1 MKFWSL
7 QKKDIIEY
15 TLANGFYQPDFRKS
29 DYLQLLPNIWP
40 TYNLV
45 LTSFNVVN
53 GIDLPG
59 LVFGFLY
66 SSGHSLY
73 EFANI
78 GEFRT
83 VVREKRAA
91 IKSMWSNLA
100 TEDARVVELEYEE
113 QFNPILIDINDF
125 NFLIPPVGFPP
136 PYTPED
142 VGRLRKD
149 LLNGVINTSI
159 FPSGMIQAHMPYIR
173 AENIRQ
179 TYEIFDLM

>member
-1 MKFWSL
+1 MKFWTL
-7 QKKDIIEY
+7 QKKAVIESA
-15 TLANGFYQPDFRKS
+15 LANGIYQPDFRKS
-29 DYLQLLPNIWP
+29 SYLQLLPNLWP

-53 GIDLPG
+53 GTDLPG
-59 LVFGFLY
+59 LIFGFLY
-66 SSGHSLY
+66 SGDRSVY

-78 GEFRT
+78 GEFRA

-91 IKSMWSNLA
+91 IKSMWSNLTA
-100 TEDARVVELEYEE
+100 EDTLVVELEYEE
-113 QFNPILIDINDF
+113 RFNPILIDINDF

-142 VGRLRKD
+142 VGRLRKN
-149 LLNGVINTSI
+149 LLSGVIETSV
-159 FPSGMIQAHMPYIR
+159 FPSGVIQAHLPYIR

-179 TYEIFDLM
+179 TYEMFDLI